1 MEKSLVWFLIQPFT
15 KFVDALSITVN
26 SIMTNVVLE
35 HFQYSKNRTIVTY
48 LLLYQNHKENVD
60 SLLSNE
66 TFFFKIT
73 QGQAIIQLSIIKCFT
88 QRDIFEILSYQTIM
102 INQRSDLN

>member
-60 SLLSNE
+60 SLLNSKM
-66 TFFFKIT
+66 FFFNIT
-73 QGQAIIQLSIIKCFT
+73 QGQTNPAIHYKMLLIKK
-88 QRDIFEILSYQTIM
+88 
-102 INQRSDLN
+102 